1 MNNTPIFRDESW
13 RENRQNIKVGI
24 QWMQIV
30 NEKLGD
36 TTDQNIGDTKDM
48 EIGRY
53 NGRDIKV
60 KIQRMKIVNGIYNG

>member
-1 MNNTPIFRDESW
+1 M
-13 RENRQNIKVGI
+13 KVGI

-60 KIQRMKIVNGIYNG
+60 KRYNG